1 MTPPPRRERLLR
13 FGALSLIMLGFL
25 ALLATPAT
33 APGDAAQLR
42 LAAAPVPEP
51 GPVTIS
57 TVPPSPT
64 SL

>member
-33 APGDAAQLR
+33 APGAAAQLR
-42 LAAAPVPEP
+42 LAAAP